1 MLVGERLMVV
11 CWPNMVVIEGSGG
24 VVGAK
29 LCVALGLDV
38 VEANAGII
46 SVVILDSPVV
56 SVFLCVTLTDDA

>member
-1 MLVGERLMVV
+1 MVV
-11 CWPNMVVIEGSGG
+11 CWPNMVVIEGSGGG